1 MSKPLTDQDPKYWMK
16 QQKDEPSALECA
28 YNANVVRCFYC
39 RSLLL
44 ITDDEA
50 GSAVCSEN
58 CPSKVVKLDAKQLR
72 LVRYAWRWKQQ
83 LDAAKAAK
91 AQETV

>member
-1 MSKPLTDQDPKYWMK
+1 MSK
-16 QQKDEPSALECA
+16 PSALERA
-28 YNANVVRCFYC
+28 YNDDVVRCFYC

-50 GSAVCSEN
+50 GSAVCSQN
-58 CPSKVVKLDAKQLR
+58 CPSRLVKLDAKQLR
-72 LVRYAWRWKQQ
+72 LVRYVWRWKKQ
-83 LDAAKAAK
+83 LDAAK